1 MLKKLTLSA
10 VLAGILATAASAQP
24 TPKHHDNST
33 VPVTGAEAWP
43 DFLPLALAK

>member
-10 VLAGILATAASAQP
+10 VLAGILATTASSLP

-33 VPVTGAEAWP
+33 VPVMGAEAWP
-43 DFLPLALAK
+43 DFLPSATPE